1 MAYNPGITNRSGEI
15 LAQATASAAQTRM
28 QGYQNLTNSVLKGF
42 TDLTKEQQEEEVKR
56 NDTRAR
62 ISADPTIRTAIQN
75 SNDKKLI
82 DALAKLDETPKTGF
96 WSKLAPQGDRKN
108 SEFLS
113 KYVTDTYEQQGRKD
127 RATMLGLTV
136 AAGAR
141 EKAAGDIAA
150 QREID
155 RRAWIASINTS
166 NEAGVKNLTD
176 YNTFKAAQEKREG
189 DLRNEQVALGNQFIS
204 GARNDLGGD
213 SLVSGI
219 GGKAYAPPPVK
230 QFDTLP
236 KYPQLGN
243 MGMPSP
249 KREPASQIMMPRSVP
264 RLNLPEALPQAAPE
278 YDTPEKINELVYNFT
293 PGSNSAIQQ
302 MRSYGNM
309 LTPELADSAFK
320 TQAAMS
326 VEAARADRARVT
338 AINNRIRRDAAD
350 ARNRQV
356 DARADKQ
363 LELAIAADERA
374 TIGQGITQTSAANTA
389 AQQTNKTARGN
400 RQADRQK
407 RMDREI
413 AGDPQTMKMLKE
425 LAENNFVVSKK
436 DRSNFE
442 KYVDSLNISEETK
455 DGIIEQLR
463 E

>member
-62 ISADPTIRTAIQN
+62 LSADPTIRTAIQN
-75 SNDKKLI
+75 SKDQKLI

-108 SEFLS
+108 SEFLG

-150 QREID
+150 QSEID
-155 RRAWIASINTS
+155 RRAWIASINTA

-309 LTPELADSAFK
+309 LTPELADSAYK

-350 ARNRQV
+350 ARNKLTL
-356 DARADKQ
+356 D
-363 LELAIAADERA
+363 LAIEANDRAARGEAR
-374 TIGQGITQTSAANTA
+374 TIASEARPTLQDLIARDLGAGKQQETA
-389 AQQTNKTARGN
+389 AMNQ
-400 RQADRQK
+400 
-407 RMDREI
+407 EI
-413 AGDPQTMKMLKE
+413 SNNPRAVQFLNA
-425 LAENNFVVSKK
+425 LAERFGKVPEEHMAAVEEILNDPTLTKSA
-436 DRSNFE
+436 RSF
-442 KYVDSLNISEETK
+442 
-455 DGIIEQLR
+455 LR
-463 E
+463 RQIRK